1 MRPIPP
7 RLAVSLAAALLL
19 PPAAARANGF
29 ALDIQG
35 VYANGTAGAA
45 AGDPRD
51 PAVQFVNPAALAALG
66 GTRVTA
72 GGMLVYPRAPYTD
85 GGSTLARGSSPIVGE
100 NGDGATNGQVPW
112 AFLSQWV
119 SPSVTV
125 GFGLTTPFGLA
136 SDYGRDS

>member
-19 PPAAARANGF
+19 VPAAARANGF

-51 PAVQFVNPAALAALG
+51 PSVQFVNPAALAALD

-72 GGMLVYPRAPYTD
+72 GGMLVFPSAPFTD
-85 GGSTLARGSSPIVGE
+85 AGSTLAIGAPVPGQ
-100 NGDGATNGQVPW
+100 NGDGA
-112 AFLSQWV
+112 
-119 SPSVTV
+119 
-125 GFGLTTPFGLA
+125 
-136 SDYGRDS
+136 